1 MNRARPGLGR
11 VCIIRGAR
19 YSWGFDG
26 RPARSPWDS
35 AEEIRAKSFSR
46 TGIDGASVVA
56 PERPDTVTSFRE
68 LR

>member
-26 RPARSPWDS
+26 RPRQEPV
-35 AEEIRAKSFSR
+35 
-46 TGIDGASVVA
+46 G
-56 PERPDTVTSFRE
+56 
-68 LR
+68 